1 MAQMSA
7 SRELADRPR
16 LEVVEGEGEQA
27 SQPGPKVVAVVLS
40 DGTVR
45 EVGAEWSEQ
54 RPPRRDWT
62 SGSLAGDGWTLWWE
76 RRSFEG
82 A

>member
-7 SRELADRPR
+7 SKELAERPR
-16 LEVVEGEGEQA
+16 LQVVEGEAEGA
-27 SQPGPKVVAVVLS
+27 SQRGPQVVAVVLS

-54 RPPRRDWT
+54 RPARRDWA

-76 RRSFEG
+76 RRSFDG